1 MERKTHRV
9 CHDTLP
15 WLISF
20 SLDLMR
26 VLRIAFFVCFVV
38 AVHQPAPAAVSE
50 KDKKFMTNLA
60 DRVPEQMLLG
70 KLAEKQSRSVDII
83 NFGKQVISDRTA
95 LDNDLRALAA

>member
-1 MERKTHRV
+1 MKPTTPLRGDFSLFAT
-9 CHDTLP
+9 TP
-15 WLISF
+15 SWLISF

-38 AVHQPAPAAVSE
+38 AVDQPASAAVSE

-70 KLAEKQSRSVDII
+70 KLAEKQARSVDVI
-83 NFGKQVISDRTA
+83 NFAKEVITDRMA
-95 LDNDLRALAA
+95 LTMT